1 MLWFSAPIVALPACQ
16 CLTHLSAYF
25 FVLPLAAPSSPI
37 HPSSVSANL
46 RFSLEV
52 SMPLWGLVFRLRSF
66 VRASAPI
73 LCRWKPERRRSAG
86 GKSAEG
92 REAPRLSARALKING
107 SNRSAG
113 NQGLLRVTDSE
124 STQFR
129 GGVTASVSDRVR
141 KLDHLRQRFRKL
153 RRARV
158 ATSPKTVTPATASL
172 PPAPSPAPPPAN
184 FAWRS
189 IIIILGAPPHPA
201 LSFRPG
207 K

>member
-1 MLWFSAPIVALPACQ
+1 MVRRAVPRPRVLVFKCCGFPHRSLPFLPASAS
-16 CLTHLSAYF
+16 LIYPPISLFFPSPLLRALS
-25 FVLPLAAPSSPI
+25 I
-37 HPSSVSANL
+37 HPLFPPICASVSKSRCHFGDL
-46 RFSLEV
+46 CS
-52 SMPLWGLVFRLRSF
+52 VFVRSF

-141 KLDHLRQRFRKL
+141 KLDHLRCANVFANCGASPHLQRL
-153 RRARV
+153 
-158 ATSPKTVTPATASL
+158 
-172 PPAPSPAPPPAN
+172 
-184 FAWRS
+184 
-189 IIIILGAPPHPA
+189 
-201 LSFRPG
+201 
-207 K
+207 